1 MNQCWLI
8 VNWTLRNKFQS
19 NSNRNTKL
27 FIMKMLSA
35 TWQPFCPGRDELI
48 RTCHNK
54 TRKIN
59 FGVMMKITGILYVV
73 AFSNMTQHTYIYIH
87 CQTSNIRCTKT
98 KSPIHWSHVRGCREW
113 RCNWGSANIWVIN
126 NVIAYQGA
134 TDIRG
139 LTVHTGVMMKF
150 TGIAFSKLDKAEH
163 ILKYLLIFLFITF
176 SNNESLSQYK

>member
-1 MNQCWLI
+1 MAKFLACTALSHYVNQCWLI

-73 AFSNMTQHTYIYIH
+73 AFSNMTQHTYIYIYTVKPLTYVAPK
-87 CQTSNIRCTKT
+87 QKAQSIEAMWEAAENEDVIGAVPTSEWSTMLLPTK
-98 KSPIHWSHVRGCREW
+98 VR
-113 RCNWGSANIWVIN
+113 
-126 NVIAYQGA
+126 
-134 TDIRG
+134 
-139 LTVHTGVMMKF
+139 L
-150 TGIAFSKLDKAEH
+150 
-163 ILKYLLIFLFITF
+163 ILEVWQCILELWW
-176 SNNESLSQYK
+176 NSQA